1 MKRIMLKDVTLGRFY
16 PTESPLHALDP
27 RTKLFGLL
35 VYLVLV
41 FLASDLTG
49 LVLGLASLVFLMILS
64 NVPFRYVLRGLK
76 PVMVVI
82 ILADLVNIFFVDDGL
97 KKALYLT
104 LRMFEVIWGS
114 NVLCTTTKPKDISA
128 GLEKALGW
136 MKKLGV
142 PVHDFATMIVLA
154 LRFIPILSNEAS
166 HIMEAQK
173 SRGADFESGSLARR
187 AKALFPL
194 IIPLFVSAFRKAD
207 SLAIAMDSRLYG
219 SKEPSV
225 LKPLKY
231 SSKDVIAY
239 IIIFCVLV
247 LGVLARFFPCHL
259 I

>member
-1 MKRIMLKDVTLGRFY
+1 MLKDVTLGRYY
-16 PTESPLHALDP
+16 PTVSPLHELDP

-35 VYLVLV
+35 VYIVLV
-41 FLASDLTG
+41 FLASDITG
-49 LVLGLASLVFLMILS
+49 LVLCFASLVLLMVLS
-64 NVPFRYVLRGLK
+64 NVPFKYVLRGLR
-76 PVMVVI
+76 PIIIVVL
-82 ILADLVNIFFVDDGL
+82 LADIINIIFVNDGL
-97 KKALYLT
+97 KKALFLT

-114 NVLCTTTKPKDISA
+114 NVLCTTTKPKDISLA
-128 GLEKALGW
+128 LEKALGFL
-136 MKKLGV
+136 KKFGV

-173 SRGADFESGSLARR
+173 SRGADFESGNLIRR

-219 SKEPSV
+219 SCEPSV

-231 SSKDVIAY
+231 GKSDY
-239 IIIFCVLV
+239 ISYLFVVCVLL
-247 LGVLARFFPCHL
+247 LGILARIFPCHL
-259 I
+259 S

>member
-1 MKRIMLKDVTLGRFY
+1 MLKDVTLGRYY
-16 PTESPLHALDP
+16 PTSSPLHSLDP

-35 VYLVLV
+35 VYIVLV
-41 FLASDLTG
+41 FLVNDLSG
-49 LVLGLASLVFLMILS
+49 LILCLACLIFLMILS

-76 PVMVVI
+76 PVILVVLI
-82 ILADLVNIFFVDDGL
+82 ADLLNIFFADDGL

-114 NVLCTTTKPKDISA
+114 NVLCTTTKPKDVSA
-128 GLEKALGW
+128 ALEKSLGFL
-136 MKKLGV
+136 KKLGV

-173 SRGADFESGSLARR
+173 ARGADFESGNIVQRAR
-187 AKALFPL
+187 ALFPL

-219 SKEPSV
+219 SSEPSV

-231 SSKDVIAY
+231 SSNDVISY

-247 LGVLARFFPCHL
+247 LGIVTRIFPCHL